1 MADFTEKQKQ
11 DSSYAVPYDEQSA
24 NDIYKNARDR
34 VRSINR
40 DPITEKEREPFL
52 KAVKAMEGE
61 GPFGLDEM
69 LNKVLAKKQEQVA
82 AENAAAEDKGPQP
95 QMS

>member
-1 MADFTEKQKQ
+1 
-11 DSSYAVPYDEQSA
+11 
-24 NDIYKNARDR
+24 
-34 VRSINR
+34 
-40 DPITEKEREPFL
+40 
-52 KAVKAMEGE
+52 MEGE